1 MLQSPF
7 LQTEVHFLHLRIR
20 DSFRRLH
27 SRSFQQIMCLCH
39 VNLNSKALAAS
50 QPVATRVIAFHQI
63 SCPFPAVFHQQQGSF
78 FPPTFHLCFVWV
90 TPELHQVLLALHTH
104 TWTHTRMHLLPHE
117 LVLCVK
123 LSCWIL
129 IAGENLA
136 DLFYAQTHGPYGG
149 VWRRIS
155 AQSAHVCR
163 TWQMNG
169 CPFTSPLLGGP
180 ADSLLPVEMVN
191 SVCLSVCLFKRGTLD
206 LQMLLFVMLSA

>member
-1 MLQSPF
+1 M
-7 LQTEVHFLHLRIR
+7 
-20 DSFRRLH
+20 SF
-27 SRSFQQIMCLCH
+27 SCSF
-39 VNLNSKALAAS
+39 SSAA
-50 QPVATRVIAFHQI
+50 
-63 SCPFPAVFHQQQGSF
+63 GLF
-78 FPPTFHLCFVWV
+78 FPPNLPSLLCMSHSRAASG
-90 TPELHQVLLALHTH
+90 PPGSAHTH